1 MIEDRDSGSRAS
13 ARRDASSD
21 QTDNPA
27 GVPESGSVGP
37 VARRRRARGDPR
49 DVRPSLV
56 QAAYLSARRGF
67 PSDAALAEAFPV
79 SPSRVARWKQ
89 GDMPERENA
98 RFLRDL
104 GIVVSLLDGYLEEE
118 VIPDWLHGVNAHL
131 GDRRPLE
138 AIREGRLSEVVRA
151 IEAEQGGAFA

>member
-1 MIEDRDSGSRAS
+1 MDEDRIRGSRDPAVLEAGSREESSTMGAPKQGGSGSTG
-13 ARRDASSD
+13 RR
-21 QTDNPA
+21 QR
-27 GVPESGSVGP
+27 V
-37 VARRRRARGDPR
+37 RGTPR

-56 QAAYLSARRGF
+56 QASYQSARRGF

-89 GDMPERENA
+89 GEVPDRENA

-104 GIVVSLLDGYLEEE
+104 GIVVSLLDEYLEDE
-118 VIPDWLHGVNAHL
+118 VIPDWLHGINAHL

-138 AIREGRLSEVVRA
+138 VIREGRLSEVVRA
-151 IEAEQGGAFA
+151 IEAEKSGAFA

>member
-1 MIEDRDSGSRAS
+1 MGEERVQSSRGSAGPQAGAGPEERTIEASRKGTSGAARQERRGRRTSR
-13 ARRDASSD
+13 
-21 QTDNPA
+21 
-27 GVPESGSVGP
+27 GK
-37 VARRRRARGDPR
+37 
-49 DVRPSLV
+49 RPSLI
-56 QAAYLSARRGF
+56 QASYLSARRGF

-89 GDMPERENA
+89 GELPDRENA

-104 GIVVSLLDGYLEEE
+104 GIVVSLLDEYLEAE

-151 IEAEQGGAFA
+151 IEAEKGGAFA